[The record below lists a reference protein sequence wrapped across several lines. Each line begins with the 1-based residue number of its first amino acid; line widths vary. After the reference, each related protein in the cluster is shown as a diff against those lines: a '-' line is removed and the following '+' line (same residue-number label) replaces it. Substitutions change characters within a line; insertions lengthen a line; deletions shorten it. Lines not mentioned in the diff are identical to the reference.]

1 MAIRDTRLMARA
13 IEQRWPVP
21 NEMRAGMIRQLMSII
36 ASKDASPREKT
47 SAFKAILAAEKQNQE
62 DEHKLIDV
70 RIQQRNIELDA
81 IAADLGIEVGF
92 IEDATRQAGGG
103 DPGVE
108 DAEYS

>member
-1 MAIRDTRLMARA
+1 MARA

-62 DEHKLIDV
+62 DEHKAVDI
-70 RIQQRNIELDA
+70 A
-81 IAADLGIEVGF
+81 INHDRLLTVAADLGI
-92 IEDATRQAGGG
+92 
-103 DPGVE
+103 DPALIIDQQPGE
-108 DAEYS
+108 EGSDTKSAESGIPRS